1 MSAAGSSSVPQRWHE
16 GGALARS
23 LPPLNC
29 EDCLVELATCKVML
43 HMRLACAGDVFV
55 HVCSV
60 SIAPSISAL
69 LLIEAMRLKKKHWN
83 PLMQPHGS
91 KSVGR
96 AGRAGQANR
105 QGRSRAA
112 GMAGIVGKAGRGL
125 QGRQGTR
132 TFSFEGHG
140 NNECKNA
147 MFPTT

>member
-1 MSAAGSSSVPQRWHE
+1 M
-16 GGALARS
+16 
-23 LPPLNC
+23 
-29 EDCLVELATCKVML
+29 ELATCKVML

-55 HVCSV
+55 HVCSF
-60 SIAPSISAL
+60 SIASSIAAL

-83 PLMQPHGS
+83 PLMQPHGR

-105 QGRSRAA
+105 QGRRRAACMA
-112 GMAGIVGKAGRGL
+112 GMAGKAGRGL

-140 NNECKNA
+140 NTECKNA